1 MTENAPE
8 GSPEPRLSL
17 AYLTQR
23 AAGKGLYLLPC
34 IALVLQG
41 CGKTPTEDWIVGGWT
56 TAEESCNSGSGY
68 IFERT
73 GQWRT
78 EGEEGTWKLDGSDLT
93 INVTGTYDDDSE
105 SHEMKPSKDV
115 YAYHITEFDK
125 NSFASSASGKIPAL
139 KWKRCS
145 FDLDQTPPA
154 QEGQPAAPAPEP
166 AAAPALPF
174 FSSGVS
180 CDGEVEKN
188 AVYEIIRAHPEKNPM
203 VDEIAKQ
210 MMANEVANEMNGQTR
225 STEAPIK
232 TMSRINRA
240 ARDAVGGAVYNL
252 TDIRVQSR
260 DESLGNETCQANL
273 TIEVQGYGR
282 VTAPISVKVEK
293 TTEGKPYVTVS
304 GLR

>member
-1 MTENAPE
+1 MTESALG
-8 GSPEPRLSL
+8 GSSEPMPSL
-17 AYLTQR
+17 VNR
-23 AAGKGLYLLPC
+23 ARSATGKGFYLLPC

-56 TAEESCNSGSGY
+56 TAEESCDSGGGY

-105 SHEMKPSKDV
+105 AHEMKPSKEV
-115 YAYHITEFDK
+115 YTYHITEFDK
-125 NSFASSASGKIPAL
+125 NSFATSASGKIPAV

-154 QEGQPAAPAPEP
+154 PGGQPAAPAPEP

-180 CDGEVEKN
+180 
-188 AVYEIIRAHPEKNPM
+188 
-203 VDEIAKQ
+203 
-210 MMANEVANEMNGQTR
+210 
-225 STEAPIK
+225 
-232 TMSRINRA
+232 
-240 ARDAVGGAVYNL
+240 
-252 TDIRVQSR
+252 
-260 DESLGNETCQANL
+260 
-273 TIEVQGYGR
+273 
-282 VTAPISVKVEK
+282 
-293 TTEGKPYVTVS
+293 
-304 GLR
+304 